1 MGVKRNKPEEAL
13 QRSVAKLLD
22 SLGLLWCHVP
32 NERSNETERKIL
44 SGLGV
49 KPGVPDVLIFHRPGC
64 GVRCGG
70 DLLTCSG
77 RWALENKNA
86 AGVAI
91 ELKCGNNDTTAT
103 QKQWLEALA
112 ERGWRTEVC
121 RSMDDVIDT
130 INECYPG
137 RIVSHLYGTRGV

>member
-1 MGVKRNKPEEAL
+1 MAKRQEMTKRRNKPEEAL

-49 KPGVPDVLIFHRPGC
+49 KPGVPDVLIFERQSCVHDC
-64 GVRCGG
+64 GACEHGLKCCAFG
-70 DLLTCSG
+70 H
-77 RWALENKNA
+77 A

-91 ELKCGNNDTTAT
+91 ELKCGTNDTTAT

-112 ERGWRTEVC
+112 ERGWRIEVC
-121 RSMDDVIDT
+121 RSMDDVIRVVR
-130 INECYPG
+130 ECYPG
-137 RIVSHLYGTRGV
+137 RIV